1 MSDDSSRIINRHR
14 LIFKTRSPIHL
25 ITRRESMNREK
36 MIKELEVLYKSKL
49 ELIKKKNTDY
59 ARKNDCFS
67 NFEISA
73 IVSGMSVERVFLS
86 IIGIK
91 LARALELI
99 MNCGIAENESLEDT
113 LIDLGNYVD
122 LLLLWIK
129 NGNEIFKEE

>member
-1 MSDDSSRIINRHR
+1 
-14 LIFKTRSPIHL
+14 
-25 ITRRESMNREK
+25 MNREK

-113 LIDLGNYVD
+113 LIDLSNYVD